1 MLNEVY
7 INQIIEKGYVEK
19 FKKGKYIIK
28 GSFVDLKLLIFY
40 N

>member
-19 FKKGKYIIK
+19 FKKGKCGYK
-28 GSFVDLKLLIFY
+28 STSDGNML
-40 N
+40 